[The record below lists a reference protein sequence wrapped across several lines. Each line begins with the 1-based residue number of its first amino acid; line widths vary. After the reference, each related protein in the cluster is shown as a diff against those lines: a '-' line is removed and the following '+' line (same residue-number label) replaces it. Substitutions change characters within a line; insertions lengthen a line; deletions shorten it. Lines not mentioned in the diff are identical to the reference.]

1 MCTHVL
7 PSFVKETARCFDLN
21 GVFIIIHICYKQLVF
36 SGTLI
41 DSLGC
46 DGRGE
51 ACNECRSDAFKH
63 VQALV

>member
-21 GVFIIIHICYKQLVF
+21 GVFIIFYKQLVF

-51 ACNECRSDAFKH
+51 VVMSVASTLLNTFK
-63 VQALV
+63 LWCEWS